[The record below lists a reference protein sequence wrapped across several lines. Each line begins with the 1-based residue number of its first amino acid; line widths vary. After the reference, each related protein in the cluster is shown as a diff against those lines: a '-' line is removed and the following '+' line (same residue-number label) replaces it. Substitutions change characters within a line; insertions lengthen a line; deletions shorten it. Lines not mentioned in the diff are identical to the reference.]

1 MNFLIA
7 QSYSH
12 STEIFADDANVFAS
26 GKDLKALEL
35 QINLE
40 LKKVK
45 ECCDIN
51 KLSINL
57 KKTNFMIIKPIR
69 KKNINVNINITS
81 LQMDYA
87 IPWNGRTIKYLGV
100 MIDSTLSW
108 KYRNSYLKNHRSNF
122 YIKALFFS

>member
-1 MNFLIA
+1 MNFPIA

-12 STEIFADDANVFAS
+12 STEIFADDTNVFAS

-45 ECCDIN
+45 EWCDIN

-69 KKNINVNINITS
+69 KKNINVNTNITN
-81 LQMDYA
+81 LQMDHA
-87 IPWNGRTIKYLGV
+87 IPWNGRTIKFLGM
-100 MIDSTLSW
+100 MIDGTLSW
-108 KYRNSYLKNHRSNF
+108 KYRISYLKNGRSNF